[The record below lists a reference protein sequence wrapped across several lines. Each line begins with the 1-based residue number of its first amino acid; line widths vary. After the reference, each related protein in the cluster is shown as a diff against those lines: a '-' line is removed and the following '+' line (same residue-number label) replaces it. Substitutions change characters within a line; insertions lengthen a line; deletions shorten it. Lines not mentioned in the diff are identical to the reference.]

1 MAQEQQN
8 FISYC
13 QSEREK
19 FIRRFTK
26 KPRDVWERVMA
37 EDVVICMDNMINEL
51 RKYAEQPANN

>member
-1 MAQEQQN
+1 MTQEQQN

-51 RKYAEQPANN
+51 KKEYGNETEK

>member
-1 MAQEQQN
+1 MTQEQQN

-26 KPRDVWERVMA
+26 KPRGVWERVMA
-37 EDVVICMDNMINEL
+37 EDVVICMDNMINEI
-51 RKYAEQPANN
+51 RKYAEQPTNN